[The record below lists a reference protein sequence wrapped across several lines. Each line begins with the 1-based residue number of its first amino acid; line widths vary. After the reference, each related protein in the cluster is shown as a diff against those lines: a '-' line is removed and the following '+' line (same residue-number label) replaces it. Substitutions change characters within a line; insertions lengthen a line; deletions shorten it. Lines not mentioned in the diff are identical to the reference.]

1 MFLNF
6 YDKNEKIKKSIKD
19 VTFNDF
25 YNYWQ
30 NMLLQRSMRL
40 FVWHNTSI
48 EQKELES
55 ALLLNGHGLVTMYN
69 GKLAVFMGNMNGK
82 PTIYYDEFEE
92 YAIHSPIY
100 SKVLTIKDNK
110 DGVLISNNSIR
121 NALFPL
127 INHYAMLLSHVE
139 LTYINTLINGRD
151 ASGVPVVQNEA
162 QRQSVINYRN
172 NLRDGKVTSIS
183 DPAFLG
189 VEFHGLKNS
198 TAISII
204 DIQEARDNILNNFY
218 ADLGV
223 KTTWNK
229 KGNMI
234 REEVNGNDAMLLM
247 NISDMLAN
255 RKLACEAINS
265 KYGTKWQVE
274 LAPELQYTTEGGN
287 NDV

>member
-6 YDKNEKIKKSIKD
+6 YDKNEKMKKSIKEA
-19 VTFNDF
+19 TFNDF
-25 YNYWQ
+25 YNYWK
-30 NMLLQRSMRL
+30 NMLLQRAMRL
-40 FVWHNTSI
+40 FVWHNISI
-48 EQKELES
+48 EQKEIES
-55 ALLLNGHGLVTMYN
+55 ALLLNGHGVVTMHD
-69 GKLAVFMGNMNGK
+69 GKLAVFMGNMSGK

-92 YAIHSPIY
+92 YVIHSPIY

-110 DGVLISNNSIR
+110 DGVLMSNNSIR
-121 NALFPL
+121 NALYPL
-127 INHYAMLLSHVE
+127 ITHYAMLLSHVE

-265 KYGTKWQVE
+265 KYGTNWSVT
-274 LAPELQYTTEGGN
+274 LAPELEYDRGDN